1 MLYTETDSMV
11 SGIVEILY
19 IQLLSCSL
27 ICVNLMCNGFFLNWV
42 VLCLRV
48 KSYILARTNYGV
60 CSRCFGLVRYTLVS
74 SNERSDKFMI
84 I

>member
-27 ICVNLMCNGFFLNWV
+27 ICVNLMCNGFFLN
-42 VLCLRV
+42 
-48 KSYILARTNYGV
+48 
-60 CSRCFGLVRYTLVS
+60 
-74 SNERSDKFMI
+74 
-84 I
+84 